1 MDLSSLLTIGAG
13 GVLCAASFAV
23 GTAWARRGAR
33 VELAETVRR
42 VRGERDETLSR
53 CEAQM
58 KMEVAALEARML
70 EDRKRTAREFAA
82 VESRRQREI
91 ARWRQIA
98 LVPASSAQ
106 VRSDYA
112 DRPSPRDLET
122 IVARLRGFAFIDAV
136 AIADSGGLLLCA
148 DESATSRDLATL
160 GAVATALRAR
170 LPAGERALPASLSL
184 SSSLS
189 MSLSLVLDDAR
200 HVVLRPLP
208 PWTDGA
214 WLIAASLGQPPSSLA
229 LDAAVGLAYLRE
241 EELPPRRQPSGALRG
256 SGAIFGDSSLCGQ
269 RLLSEMEA
277 LLGLSGARA
286 VAVSHRG
293 ELLAAITQG
302 GPSPEE
308 CEQLCLALD
317 QARRQAAWHL
327 HAADTMRLELVLEEG
342 LALTYAPLQGDSEV
356 GVLMVDEGHQPGGG
370 HLQALIGRVRRIL
383 ADQPQVSPWP
393 PGQPF
398 EKEVRA

>member
-1 MDLSSLLTIGAG
+1 MDSLYSLLTIGAG
-13 GVLCAASFAV
+13 GVLCAAAAFAA
-23 GTAWARRGAR
+23 GAIWARRGAR

-42 VRGERDETLSR
+42 VRGERDETISR
-53 CEAQM
+53 CESQM

-98 LVPASSAQ
+98 LVPAATAQ
-106 VRSDYA
+106 LRADYA
-112 DRPSPRDLET
+112 DRPSPRDLEA
-122 IVARLRGFAFIDAV
+122 IVARLRGFAFLDAV
-136 AIADSGGLLLCA
+136 AIADSSGLLLCA

-160 GAVATALRAR
+160 GAVAAALRDR
-170 LPAGERALPASLSL
+170 LPGGERALPMPASPTVSVSLSL
-184 SSSLS
+184 I
-189 MSLSLVLDDAR
+189 LDDAR
-200 HVVLRPLP
+200 HLVLRPLP

-214 WLIAASLGQPPSSLA
+214 WLIAASLGQPPSPLA

-241 EELPPRRQPSGALRG
+241 EALPPRQPLTGALRG
-256 SGAIFGDSSLCGQ
+256 SGAIFGDSSFYGQ
-269 RLLSEMEA
+269 RLLAEMEA

-286 VAVSHRG
+286 VAVSHKG

-308 CEQLCLALD
+308 CEQICLALD
-317 QARRQAAWHL
+317 QVRRQAAWHL
-327 HAADTMRLELVLEEG
+327 HAGDTMRVDLVLEEG
-342 LALTYAPLQGDSEV
+342 LALTYAPLQASSEI

-383 ADQPQVSPWP
+383 ADQPQAPPWQ
-393 PGQPF
+393 PGTLT
-398 EKEVRA
+398 EREVRA